1 MTEVTINH
9 DLEKIPVF
17 LNDLSHKVI
26 LKAVKRSLS
35 RSITAVAT
43 KASREI
49 RKQKQ
54 IKMKARDLKKRF
66 LIRKSLSGNIS
77 SLCAELSFSTR
88 SEGLH
93 RYFPKKVKVSRSVNG
108 KPLHGMRVKA
118 LGKSYIAGRGFMYRK
133 VILKRTGKGRYPL
146 EKMWGPSVSG
156 IVEYRQLQGML
167 VDVARERYEREF
179 VRSWKWYGR

>member
-1 MTEVTINH
+1 VPELTINH

-26 LKAVKRSLS
+26 TKAVKRSLS

-66 LIRKSLSGNIS
+66 HIRKSLSGNIS
-77 SLCAELSFSTR
+77 SLCAELSFSAKH
-88 SEGLH
+88 EGLQ
-93 RYFPKKVKVSRSVNG
+93 RYFPKKVKVSRSGNG
-108 KPLHGMRVKA
+108 RQLYGVMVKA
-118 LGKSYIAGRGFMYRK
+118 LGKSYIAGRGFRYSK
-133 VILKRTGKGRYPL
+133 VILKRSGKGRYPL

-156 IVEYRQLQGML
+156 IVEYGKLQGLL

-179 VRSWKWYGR
+179 VRSWDWYGR